1 MPYKHI
7 AAQLKKTEL
16 ACRLHYHQ
24 LSFGSKARRQ
34 ASVSSCGSVERASA
48 PPPEKRRNET
58 PSPQRPLPSISPP
71 ASPPQTIEYTPTDP
85 SKTPNSHKLILPKP
99 IPSGHRPTLETQ
111 SLRLITE
118 DMDRCT
124 ELQYVDMA
132 KLDRIYDAHRLH
144 FWSTIAR
151 SYGCNLSPATLEEAW
166 CRAHGVSGSGF
177 PPTPRGS
184 PQSTQTLPSMRS
196 TAAPCSAVTD
206 SGKGFTPINS
216 TEVSTPRPVMTRSNS
231 FSVSSLLTEDKE
243 VRKSPS
249 GEKRLLDVDMAS

>member
-48 PPPEKRRNET
+48 PPPEKKRNET
-58 PSPQRPLPSISPP
+58 PPQRPLPSISPP
-71 ASPPQTIEYTPTDP
+71 ASPPQTMEYTPTDP
-85 SKTPNSHKLILPKP
+85 SPNRHKLILPKP
-99 IPSGHRPTLETQ
+99 ISSGHRPTLETQ

-132 KLDRIYDAHRLH
+132 KLDRIYDAHRLQ

-166 CRAHGVSGSGF
+166 CRAHGVSGSGL

-184 PQSTQTLPSMRS
+184 PQSTQTLPSMRG

-206 SGKGFTPINS
+206 SAKGFTPINS